1 MKKFT
6 LALTLAFASAVTY
19 SQTQQHIHKD
29 DSKFNLCG
37 ESVETKRLMAD
48 YPEFAIMR
56 EEEEESFQAAYE
68 DYLESWSP
76 DDRSLYVIPVVV
88 HVVHLGGSENI
99 SEQQVFSGI
108 EQMNLDFNM
117 DNPDIGGTIPVF
129 EDILGNCDIEFRLAT
144 KDPDGNCHS
153 GITRTYSETTYDEG
167 NSGPSYHPIVDA
179 VEAEHGT
186 WPQNKY
192 MNIFICRDPN
202 GNGGY
207 TFRPTNWFP
216 AVRMYGSIFLRSD
229 YMGIIGTSNSSR
241 RHTLSHEAGHWL
253 NLSHPW
259 GNNNNPGN
267 PASCSTDDGVAD
279 TPNTIGWDNCG
290 DVYGETCGTLDNVQN
305 IMDYSYCSTMF
316 SEGQAARVQTALLHT
331 KGQRYKLSTPSNLV
345 STGTDGP
352 GELCEAVFSSDL
364 RSICAGTTVTFSD
377 LSYHSVTS
385 RAWSFEGGFPATS
398 TSENPSITYDTPG
411 VYEVSLEVSGGGGSE
426 FTSNENYIVVLP
438 NPGTTVPYIEGFE
451 TLGDLPDYNRFMVE
465 NEVGDVTWELTTLA
479 ASSGSKSA
487 YISNYNVSNGSKD
500 ALISGTIDLSNVDE
514 DDDII
519 FNFKYAYKRRSA
531 DNDEWIRFYV
541 SNDCGETWVLRKNIH
556 GEDLDEDI
564 TGSAFTPGAW
574 DWRQVNITNIYPDYY
589 VSTFRYKIEFEN
601 NNGNNIFIDDI
612 NLYPSSMT
620 SLIDEDKD
628 FGIKVYPNPLAGE
641 ATLELAAEAGQN
653 YNVTLH
659 NALGE
664 KIADIHNGSL
674 LASKN
679 QIQWATDHLAKGMYI
694 LRIESDGQIQAI
706 KLVKD

>member
-1 MKKFT
+1 M
-6 LALTLAFASAVTY
+6 
-19 SQTQQHIHKD
+19 
-29 DSKFNLCG
+29 
-37 ESVETKRLMAD
+37 
-48 YPEFAIMR
+48 
-56 EEEEESFQAAYE
+56 
-68 DYLESWSP
+68 
-76 DDRSLYVIPVVV
+76 
-88 HVVHLGGSENI
+88 
-99 SEQQVFSGI
+99 
-108 EQMNLDFNM
+108 
-117 DNPDIGGTIPVF
+117 
-129 EDILGNCDIEFRLAT
+129 
-144 KDPDGNCHS
+144 
-153 GITRTYSETTYDEG
+153 
-167 NSGPSYHPIVDA
+167 
-179 VEAEHGT
+179 
-186 WPQNKY
+186 
-192 MNIFICRDPN
+192 
-202 GNGGY
+202 
-207 TFRPTNWFP
+207 
-216 AVRMYGSIFLRSD
+216 
-229 YMGIIGTSNSSR
+229 
-241 RHTLSHEAGHWL
+241 
-253 NLSHPW
+253 
-259 GNNNNPGN
+259 
-267 PASCSTDDGVAD
+267 
-279 TPNTIGWDNCG
+279 DNCG

-438 NPGTTVPYIEGFE
+438 TPGATVPYKEEFE
-451 TLGDLPDYNRFMVE
+451 TLADLPDYNRFMVE

-519 FNFKYAYKRRSA
+519 FNFKYAYKRRYA

-541 SNDCGETWVLRKNIH
+541 SNDCGETWALRKNIH

-641 ATLELAAEAGQN
+641 ATLELVAEAGQN

-674 LASKN
+674 LAGKN
-679 QIQWATDHLAKGMYI
+679 QIQWATDHLAKGIYI
-694 LRIESDGQIQAI
+694 LRIESDGQIQTI

>member
-29 DSKFNLCG
+29 DLKFNLCG

-48 YPEFAIMR
+48 YPEFAIML

-99 SEQQVFSGI
+99 SEQQIFSGI

-117 DNPDIGGTIPVF
+117 DNPDIGGTIPEF
-129 EDILGNCDIEFRLAT
+129 EGILGNCDIEFRLAT

-167 NSGPSYHPIVDA
+167 NSGPSNHPIVDA

-216 AVRMYGSIFLRSD
+216 ASRMYGSIFLRSD
-229 YMGIIGTSNSSR
+229 YMGIIGTSNTGR

-438 NPGTTVPYIEGFE
+438 TPGATVPYKEEFE
-451 TLGDLPDYNRFMVE
+451 TLADLPDYNRFMVE

-519 FNFKYAYKRRSA
+519 FNFKYAYKRRYA

-541 SNDCGETWVLRKNIH
+541 SNDCGETWALRKNIH

-641 ATLELAAEAGQN
+641 ATLELVAEAGQN

-674 LASKN
+674 LAGKN
-679 QIQWATDHLAKGMYI
+679 QIQWATDHLAKGIYI
-694 LRIESDGQIQAI
+694 LRIESDGQIQTI